1 MPPRS
6 GVACLF
12 MRVGA
17 WCLVLPSIPGGL
29 SLTVRMAGALKAAN
43 LTVPVAKRRWWL
55 NTPEQ
60 RISPEYPRHQVPNA
74 RFQQHS
80 IKKLQQTCSS
90 GEYNR
95 GVYWVIELSLN
106 RRIPDPRQWGKTAC
120 PLWMWSD
127 VIAASRPLG
136 CEQEESWRGYA
147 DLWYGNTRCVRAQ

>member
-29 SLTVRMAGALKAAN
+29 SLTVRMAGALKAEN
-43 LTVPVAKRRWWL
+43 LRVPVAKRRWWF

-90 GEYNR
+90 GEYNP
-95 GVYWVIELSLN
+95 GVYWVIELSQN
-106 RRIPDPRQWGKTAC
+106 GRIPT
-120 PLWMWSD
+120 
-127 VIAASRPLG
+127 LG
-136 CEQEESWRGYA
+136 SGAKR
-147 DLWYGNTRCVRAQ
+147 RAPHGCGLT